1 MGNNSRF
8 INHSC
13 DPNCELQL
21 WLVKG
26 RMHIGIVSLRDI
38 EPDEPLSYDY
48 QFDTNES
55 NVFKC
60 YCGTAKCRGTMAP
73 RRKYSPSD
81 VKTLPFA
88 QRSKLLLEAKNKLL
102 KSEEQQTL
110 EEMQLFNCTGK
121 FVFTNSRESRH
132 LNDYGCTGK
141 NLPGEKTLEVRAG
154 PSKNLDAIRD
164 HNLFLPRN
172 SRYDDRKLSD
182 FSLPLQVSDVTCSVC
197 LGLEQSF

>member
-121 FVFTNSRESRH
+121 FVFANSRESGH
-132 LNDYGCTGK
+132 LNNYVVQARIFPVKRPWRFGQDHRRILTQSGIIIFSCPET
-141 NLPGEKTLEVRAG
+141 AG
-154 PSKNLDAIRD
+154 MMTV
-164 HNLFLPRN
+164 
-172 SRYDDRKLSD
+172 
-182 FSLPLQVSDVTCSVC
+182 FSPIC
-197 LGLEQSF
+197 LYPCKVVM